1 MRASDLL
8 AFSGRALTGH
18 RLRGLLSLVGVA
30 IGVASVIIL
39 TGLGEGARLYVVGE
53 FSQLGTNL
61 LIVLPGKT
69 ETSGVT
75 PFVGGAPNDLTLD
88 DLEAVQ
94 RRVPGVRL
102 ASPVALGE
110 AKAKYQ
116 DRSRDAMIIGT
127 TAEMQEIRGLEI
139 GMGRFLPPSELGRGP
154 RVCVIGAGLRRELF
168 QDENPLGKSLQVG
181 GERFRVI
188 GVVKPRGV
196 SVGIDLDEVVHVPV
210 GRAMRLFNT
219 TTLFRIMIEV
229 RSHQEIDSTRR
240 ATLKMLTERH
250 GEEDVTIITQDSVL
264 STFSAILNVLTA
276 AIAGIAA
283 ISLGVAGI
291 AIMNVMLVSV
301 SERTPEVGLLKAL
314 GAQRSQIV
322 AAFLVEAA
330 LLSLVGGLLGMACGF
345 GANFV
350 LRVVYPSFPVSTPDW
365 AVGAALVVSAGVG
378 LLFGALPALRASRL
392 DPIAALGRR

>member
-1 MRASDLL
+1 MRARDLL
-8 AFSGRALTGH
+8 SFSGRALTGH
-18 RLRGLLSLVGVA
+18 RLRGILSLLGVA

-75 PFVGGAPNDLTLD
+75 NLFGGAPNDLTLD

-94 RRVPGVRL
+94 RQLPGVRR

-110 AKAKYQ
+110 AQAKYEGI
-116 DRSRDAMIIGT
+116 SRDVMVIGT
-127 TAEMQEIRGLEI
+127 TSDMQDVRQLEMGI
-139 GMGRFLPPSELGRGP
+139 GRFLPTRISAAVRA
-154 RVCVIGAGLRRELF
+154 VCVIGATIQRELF
-168 QDENPLGKSLQVG
+168 RDRNPLGEVLQIG

-188 GVVKPRGV
+188 GVVQPRGV
-196 SVGIDLDEVVHVPV
+196 SVGVDLDEVVHLPV
-210 GRAMRLFNT
+210 GRAMRLFNQ
-219 TTLFRIMIEV
+219 TTLFRMLIEV
-229 RSHQEIDSTRR
+229 RSFSEIDATRL
-240 ATLKMLTERH
+240 AVIDLITERH
-250 GEEDVTIITQDSVL
+250 QEEDITVITQDSVL

-301 SERTPEVGLLKAL
+301 SERTPEIGLLKAV
-314 GAQRSQIV
+314 GAARRQIV

-330 LLSLVGGLLGMACGF
+330 LLSLVGGLLGMAVGL
-345 GANFV
+345 GANQA
-350 LRVVYPSFPVSTPDW
+350 LRIVYPSFPVDTPTW
-365 AVGAALVVSAGVG
+365 AIVAALCVSAGVG
-378 LLFGALPALRASRL
+378 LAFGALPAVRASRL
-392 DPIAALGRR
+392 DPIIALGRR